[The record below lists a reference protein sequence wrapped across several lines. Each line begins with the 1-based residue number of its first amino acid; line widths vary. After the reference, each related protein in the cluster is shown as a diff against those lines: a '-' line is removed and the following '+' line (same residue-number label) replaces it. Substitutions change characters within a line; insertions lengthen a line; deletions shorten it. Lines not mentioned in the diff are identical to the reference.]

1 MDNTARLNQ
10 ESWLLPFW
18 WKEDTSS
25 RGGVRDHSQY
35 TAIYSFFERWGEKTK
50 QNTEVFGN
58 SGQTINKS
66 TFGDDAQGELMGRAN
81 RSSFQLEDCFPMVPE
96 FYRAAKKPDSQPSR
110 RSIVEERIL
119 CWLCKLK
126 PFKAEQAENQHG
138 LQFVPSAWLVALW
151 NLTVSGGADIQA
163 GQSDSG

>member
-1 MDNTARLNQ
+1 M
-10 ESWLLPFW
+10 
-18 WKEDTSS
+18 
-25 RGGVRDHSQY
+25 RGGK
-35 TAIYSFFERWGEKTK
+35 A
-50 QNTEVFGN
+50 EVFGN

-66 TFGDDAQGELMGRAN
+66 TFGDDAQGELMRRAN

-96 FYRAAKKPDSQPSR
+96 FYRAAKKADSQPSR

-138 LQFVPSAWLVALW
+138 FQFVPSAWLVAL
-151 NLTVSGGADIQA
+151 
-163 GQSDSG
+163 